1 MSVRA
6 AAALLSA
13 LFCAGPVLAAEI
25 LVDGAWLEPRLPD
38 QELVVIDMTDDD
50 LQYTRY
56 HIPGAVRIAYHELI
70 KPRGPDKPP
79 ARLTDPELFAL
90 LGQSGITRDRHVV
103 IYDDL
108 GGLNAGRLFLELE
121 RLGHPAVSVLDGGLV
136 KWVLD
141 GRRVDN
147 RVATRPPATYTVSGG
162 RRENIATVQEVKQ
175 AKPDAVLLLD
185 VRSRDE
191 YQGDPKQPRSGHV
204 PGARLWPWE
213 QAIRTDG
220 GFVVRDAREL
230 RASLDT
236 VGLGD
241 KRVPVVLYCRSGHR
255 AGQTYLTLRHLG
267 YENVR
272 VFAGSMLEYLLDAGA
287 PVKRGLVP

>member
-1 MSVRA
+1 
-6 AAALLSA
+6 
-13 LFCAGPVLAAEI
+13 
-25 LVDGAWLEPRLPD
+25 
-38 QELVVIDMTDDD
+38 
-50 LQYTRY
+50 
-56 HIPGAVRIAYHELI
+56 
-70 KPRGPDKPP
+70 
-79 ARLTDPELFAL
+79 
-90 LGQSGITRDRHVV
+90 VV

-241 KRVPVVLYCRSGHR
+241 KRLPVVLYCRSGHR